1 MKQIGD
7 NQRDEKRDANLFY
20 KNKYSMVNGTDQDEQ
35 IENKQKNEEEQR
47 IEKNLF
53 TEKPL
58 HFRSPSLFY
67 PYPQ

>member
-1 MKQIGD
+1 
-7 NQRDEKRDANLFY
+7 
-20 KNKYSMVNGTDQDEQ
+20 MVNGTDQDEQ

-47 IEKNLF
+47 IEKNFF